1 MKIAAI
7 IPARAGSVRFKDKN
21 ISLFAGKPLFYHS
34 IYFAKK
40 LKFISE
46 IIFTSDSEKYKKI
59 AKKISNIT
67 IHDRNKKASIS
78 SAMEED
84 VLEDIRKNFTK
95 QKKALP
101 DAVLW
106 LRPTS
111 PLRCLETFET
121 AYRLFKKTKKTVLV
135 VHKEEPRLF
144 YLGNNKY
151 IKPINPKMKKK
162 SMLRGQECKPLLS
175 IFSGE
180 IFMYPK
186 KYKKDFLGNQ
196 KLHVVAPKYTK
207 YDIDNEDDLKI
218 LNAMNIKKMTI
229 LKKFIHIK

>member
-1 MKIAAI
+1 
-7 IPARAGSVRFKDKN
+7 
-21 ISLFAGKPLFYHS
+21 
-34 IYFAKK
+34 
-40 LKFISE
+40 
-46 IIFTSDSEKYKKI
+46 
-59 AKKISNIT
+59 
-67 IHDRNKKASIS
+67 
-78 SAMEED
+78 
-84 VLEDIRKNFTK
+84 
-95 QKKALP
+95 
-101 DAVLW
+101 
-106 LRPTS
+106 
-111 PLRCLETFET
+111 
-121 AYRLFKKTKKTVLV
+121 
-135 VHKEEPRLF
+135 
-144 YLGNNKY
+144 
-151 IKPINPKMKKK
+151 MKKK